1 MMGLRKY
8 QGQLFY
14 SRGQQSFYK
23 SAETGGIL
31 HMQGL
36 NPGSGTMNALE
47 IQQEQNNEQLKSAG
61 RLLPHGRR
69 FFQQKY
75 GLLVNALQKH
85 FNYCQKIQRL
95 KLRVT
100 KTNSL

>member
-1 MMGLRKY
+1 
-8 QGQLFY
+8 
-14 SRGQQSFYK
+14 
-23 SAETGGIL
+23 
-31 HMQGL
+31 MQGL